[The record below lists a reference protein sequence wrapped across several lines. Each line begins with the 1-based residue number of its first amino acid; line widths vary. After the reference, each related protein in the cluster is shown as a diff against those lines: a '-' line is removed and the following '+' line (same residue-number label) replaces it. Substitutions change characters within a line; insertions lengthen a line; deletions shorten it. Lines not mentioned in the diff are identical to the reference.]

1 MVYIVRA
8 RDDFRLLD
16 ELIFM
21 KKTCFLRASV
31 HLVTEVL

>member
-1 MVYIVRA
+1 
-8 RDDFRLLD
+8 LLD